1 MISLTYGEAKAEI
14 ARVCGVSG
22 MAVTDPRVL
31 VRTNSAV
38 QETMNE
44 GEWPNVVDRWHIIAT
59 DGHLVLPSFLDRLM
73 QINIKGV
80 PQTISSP
87 WYQFCAYGPGTPSDC
102 PQPEFGRF
110 WCDERMI
117 EDWGEFPT
125 QVRLPE
131 TGGPWNLRVYTAVDE
146 NILTDGTSTP
156 PVCTLQGTDSTG
168 QIIRTSDGTSDYT
181 NGEPVALDWTVPY
194 VQTTQQFSTL
204 AAFTKPVTRGPIK
217 LTAWDGT
224 TETVLA
230 NYIFSD
236 TTPSYHHYF
245 SNWLQTLTRFDTITT
260 KIVRARCRKRFVPVV
275 EDTDVLIISN
285 LPALKEMVIAQ
296 WKRDADNL
304 QSYMAHKQTAISLMN
319 KEADAYRGKSR
330 IPGLTFQRGF
340 AIGSNI
346 ASLR

>member
-1 MISLTYGEAKAEI
+1 
-14 ARVCGVSG
+14 

-31 VRTNSAV
+31 VRTNAAI
-38 QETMNE
+38 QELMNE
-44 GEWPNVVDRWHIIAT
+44 GEFPGVVDRWHIIST
-59 DGHLVLPSFLDRLM
+59 DGHIVLPSFLDRLM

-80 PQTISSP
+80 PQVISSP
-87 WYQFCAYGPGTPSDC
+87 WYQFCAYGPGTPADN
-102 PQPEFGRF
+102 PQAEFNQ
-110 WCDERMI
+110 WWADSRMI
-117 EDWGEFPT
+117 VDWGEFPT

-131 TGGPWNLRVYTAVDE
+131 TGGPWNLRVYTVVDE
-146 NILTDGTSTP
+146 NILTDGTAVP
-156 PVCTLQGTDSTG
+156 PECVVQGTDGSG
-168 QIIRTSDGTSDYT
+168 QVIRTTDGTAYS
-181 NGEPVALDWTVPY
+181 NGEPVALDWSVPY

-204 AAFTKPVTRGPIK
+204 TAFTKPATNGPIK
-217 LTAWDGT
+217 LTAWDGV
-224 TETVLA
+224 TETVLS
-230 NYIFSD
+230 NYLFSD

-245 SNWLQTLTRFDTITT
+245 SDWLRTLTAYDTTVN
-260 KIVRARCRKRFVPVV
+260 KVVRARCRKRFVPVV

-319 KEADAYRGKSR
+319 KEAEAYRGKSK

-346 ASLR
+346 AALR

>member
-1 MISLTYGEAKAEI
+1 
-14 ARVCGVSG
+14 

-31 VRTNSAV
+31 VRTNAAI
-38 QETMNE
+38 QELMNE
-44 GEWPNVVDRWHIIAT
+44 GEFPNVVDRWHIVAT

-87 WYQFCAYGPGTPSDC
+87 WYQFVAYGPGTPSDC

-131 TGGPWNLRVYTAVDE
+131 TGGPWNLRVYTAVNED
-146 NILTDGTSTP
+146 ILTNGTGVP
-156 PVCTLQGTDSTG
+156 PTCVLQGTDGSG
-168 QIIRTSDGTSDYT
+168 QVIRMSNGTSDYT
-181 NGEPVALDWTVPY
+181 NGEAVAMDFAQSFT
-194 VQTTQQFSTL
+194 QTTQQFSTL
-204 AAFTKPVTRGPIK
+204 TTFTKPVTRGPIK
-217 LTAWDGT
+217 LTAWDGV

-230 NYIFSD
+230 NYLFSD

-245 SNWLQTLTRFDTITT
+245 SHWLKTLTQLTSGPGQPQV
-260 KIVRARCRKRFVPVV
+260 VRARCRKRFVPVAQ
-275 EDTDVLIISN
+275 DTDVLIISN

-296 WKRDADNL
+296 WKRDADSL

-319 KEADAYRGKSR
+319 KEADAYRGKSK

-346 ASLR
+346 AALR

>member
-1 MISLTYGEAKAEI
+1 MIQLTYGQAKAEI

-31 VRTNSAV
+31 VRTNAAI
-38 QETMNE
+38 QELANE
-44 GEWPNVVDRWHIIAT
+44 GEFPSVVDRWHIVAN

-80 PQTISSP
+80 PQVISSP
-87 WYQFCAYGPGTPSDC
+87 WYQFCAYGPGTPSDN
-102 PQPEFGRF
+102 PQGEFNR
-110 WCDERMI
+110 WWVDERMI
-117 EDWGEFPT
+117 VDWGEFPT

-131 TGGPWNLRVYTAVDE
+131 TGGPWNLRVYTAVNED
-146 NILTDGTSTP
+146 ILTDGTSTP
-156 PVCTLQGTDSTG
+156 PECVLQGTDGEG
-168 QIIRTSDGTSDYT
+168 QVIRMSNGTSDYT
-181 NGEPVALDWTVPY
+181 NGEAVSMDFAQPFT
-194 VQTTQQFSTL
+194 QTTQQFSTL
-204 AAFTKPVTRGPIK
+204 ATFTKPVTRGPIK

-224 TETVLA
+224 TETVLS
-230 NYIFSD
+230 NYLFSD

-245 SNWLQTLTRFDTITT
+245 SDWLRTLTHYDTTPA
-260 KIVRARCRKRFVPVV
+260 KVVRARCRKRFVPVAG
-275 EDTDVLIISN
+275 DTDVLIISN

-296 WKRDADNL
+296 WKRDADSL

-319 KEADAYRGKSR
+319 KEAEAYRGKSK

-346 ASLR
+346 ATLR